1 MLTESEKRWLQLR
14 KLYAGVN
21 HHSYYSCMHCQSY
34 NVDRWDSY
42 NYPCNNACVYEGCPN
57 IDIRNSSAISDYI
70 EAVEFEAK
78 VAAKLAKAFKEY
90 VKRRNCVDF
99 EVGTRCPGWEVCA
112 ANYKKRLP
120 CDFAIMKGVQLE
132 VEEEMD
138 E

>member
-1 MLTESEKRWLQLR
+1 MLTQNEKRWLR
-14 KLYAGVN
+14 ERTKFPVF
-21 HHSYYSCMHCQSY
+21 SCSHCAEGRPMLEKHCVCY
-34 NVDRWDSY
+34 DV
-42 NYPCNNACVYEGCPN
+42 YPCAAENLVSTK
-57 IDIRNSSAISDYI
+57 DDVL
-70 EAVEFEAK
+70 EAAKFESR

-120 CDFAIMKGVQLE
+120 CDFAIMKGVQLK

-138 E
+138 AD